1 MEIPSKPYR
10 VGFVLV
16 PNFSLMAF
24 CAAMEPMRNAN
35 MIASKKLFEWELIS
49 HTGGMMPSSSGLELA
64 TQSIPETRGHD
75 YDMVLVCGGT
85 DARDFRDDA
94 LFNFLRN
101 FERRGKAL
109 GAIST
114 GTFVLAK
121 AGLLDEH
128 ACTVHWQFAES
139 FQETYP
145 HIDHRS
151 EIFVWDRNRVTVGGG
166 IAAMDMMLDVIRH
179 LYGAGLATDVSD
191 QFVHGRQ
198 REGNELQRSDIR
210 HRYGVVHPNLIE
222 AMQIMEE
229 SVEDPVAKSEIAER
243 IGLSTR
249 QLERLFRHNL
259 GDSPTRFYLKLRLER
274 ARNLLRQTSMPIT
287 EISLA
292 CGFDSASHFARKYR
306 EIFGFRPSEDRKPRS
321 LSTPPRDWPE
331 DEG

>member
-1 MEIPSKPYR
+1 MKPYR

-35 MIASKKLFEWELIS
+35 MIANKPLFEWELIS
-49 HTGGMMPSSSGLELA
+49 HTGDMMRSSSGLELK
-64 TQSIPETRGHD
+64 TQSIPEARGHD
-75 YDMVLVCGGT
+75 FDMVLVCGGT

-101 FERRGKAL
+101 FERKGRAL

-179 LYGAGLATDVSD
+179 LYGPGLASDVSD

-198 REGNELQRSDIR
+198 REGNERQRSDLR
-210 HRYGVVHPNLIE
+210 HRYGVVHPSLIA
-222 AMQIMEE
+222 AMQIMEDAIE
-229 SVEDPVAKSEIAER
+229 EPVAKSEIAER

-306 EIFGFRPSEDRKPRS
+306 EVFGLRPSEDRKPRS
-321 LSTPPRDWPE
+321 LSTPPRDWPDQGE
-331 DEG
+331 SA